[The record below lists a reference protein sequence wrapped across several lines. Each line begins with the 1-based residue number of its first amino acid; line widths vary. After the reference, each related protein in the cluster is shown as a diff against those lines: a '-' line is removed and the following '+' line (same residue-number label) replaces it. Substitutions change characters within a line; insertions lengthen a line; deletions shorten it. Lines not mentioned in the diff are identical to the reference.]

1 MPVPMSSMQPP
12 PESAP
17 TTSDWPHADSEHWV
31 SHQPN
36 VTGRG
41 IIAGYSTRFWM
52 LVIALGLS
60 TGVAGSLLMGLLHLV
75 EHASWDYHSGSFLNA
90 ARAAP
95 AGDISRS
102 WPVRRGRRRWSAVS
116 PAAPRLGCGGG
127 LRIAVAARGTAR
139 AAPEPR
145 ARRDL
150 DRDRGHGRLARPR
163 GSTTTRRRRDSQPD
177 LRLGRAATVAAA
189 AARRL
194 RRGAGMA
201 AVYNVPLGGALFA
214 LEVLL
219 GTLALPLVLP
229 AITTS
234 VIATAVAWITLG
246 THPTYAVPNYAVHP
260 SQLVWAALM
269 DRLAGLLAVAWSG

>member
-17 TTSDWPHADSEHWV
+17 TTSDWPHADSEHWA

-102 WPVRRGRRRWSAVS
+102 WPVPPRSSALECCLSSGSPPRVRGRS
-116 PAAPRLGCGGG
+116 PNRCGCAGHSS
-127 LRIAVAARGTAR
+127 RCSRASR
-139 AAPEPR
+139 AA
-145 ARRDL
+145 
-150 DRDRGHGRLARPR
+150 
-163 GSTTTRRRRDSQPD
+163 
-177 LRLGRAATVAAA
+177 
-189 AARRL
+189 
-194 RRGAGMA
+194 
-201 AVYNVPLGGALFA
+201 
-214 LEVLL
+214 
-219 GTLALPLVLP
+219 
-229 AITTS
+229 
-234 VIATAVAWITLG
+234 
-246 THPTYAVPNYAVHP
+246 
-260 SQLVWAALM
+260 
-269 DRLAGLLAVAWSG
+269 

>member
-1 MPVPMSSMQPP
+1 MSSMQPP

-17 TTSDWPHADSEHWV
+17 TTSDWPHAEHWA

-127 LRIAVAARGTAR
+127 LRIAAPRAGHSSRCSRASR
-139 AAPEPR
+139 AA
-145 ARRDL
+145 
-150 DRDRGHGRLARPR
+150 
-163 GSTTTRRRRDSQPD
+163 
-177 LRLGRAATVAAA
+177 
-189 AARRL
+189 
-194 RRGAGMA
+194 
-201 AVYNVPLGGALFA
+201 
-214 LEVLL
+214 
-219 GTLALPLVLP
+219 
-229 AITTS
+229 
-234 VIATAVAWITLG
+234 
-246 THPTYAVPNYAVHP
+246 
-260 SQLVWAALM
+260 
-269 DRLAGLLAVAWSG
+269 